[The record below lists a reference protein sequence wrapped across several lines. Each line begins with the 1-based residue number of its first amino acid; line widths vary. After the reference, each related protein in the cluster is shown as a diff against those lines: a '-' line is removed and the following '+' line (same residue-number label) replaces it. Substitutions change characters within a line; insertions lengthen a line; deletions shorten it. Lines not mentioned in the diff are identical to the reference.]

1 MRRLVFYPARARAAA
16 AAAAMLAEEFDVR
29 KWAPDE
35 GLPPDVP
42 LVLLVDEDEAH
53 PPPAPNIRVVG
64 LVDPRA
70 ERAWPDTW
78 YSLLPAYPGR
88 AALSRAVA
96 NAFADL
102 DSARE
107 IRRLGRELSEL
118 NAIGARLSAERNP
131 QALLELILT
140 TARQITTSEAGSLYL
155 VEERPDGTPELVFAL
170 AQNEVV
176 ELPFRAARLP
186 LDSRSIAG
194 YVALTGQ
201 AVNLADAY
209 APPPDSPFTI
219 NRSFDEQTGYRTRSM
234 LVVPMRTPPGET
246 LGALQLINCRAGLF
260 SPHHETLA
268 WSLASQAAVAL
279 ANSRLYESVR
289 ALFEGFVGAAV
300 AAIESRDPTTSGHSF
315 RVAELTVGLA
325 EVVDRSSVGPYA
337 ERRFSADEMR
347 ELRYAALLHDFGKVG
362 VREHVLLKAKKLYPA
377 ELERI
382 RQRVAFIKRGVELRA
397 VHRKLADVLARG
409 RRGFARRAA
418 AVDAETAAGLAE
430 LDQALA
436 RIVAANEPSVLPE
449 EVLAEIQ
456 DLTRRRFEDPE
467 GRRQAVL
474 TPEEAA
480 ILAIPRGSLTA
491 DEMEAMRSHVVHT
504 REFLERIPWT
514 RELRRV
520 PEIAG
525 AHHERLDGTGYP
537 RGLRGQEIPVQARIM
552 TIADIY
558 DALTAADRP
567 YKKAVP
573 VEHPLDILQAERRAG
588 AVDGDLLDLFIAA
601 RVFERTRR

>member
-1 MRRLVFYPARARAAA
+1 MRRLVLYPARARAAA
-16 AAAAMLAEEFDVR
+16 AAAARLADEFDVR
-29 KWAPDE
+29 TWAPDE
-35 GLPPDVP
+35 GLPDVP
-42 LVLLVDEDEAH
+42 LVLLVDEDEVE
-53 PPPAPNIRVVG
+53 APTAADVRVIG

-70 ERAWPDTW
+70 ERAWPDAW
-78 YSLLPAYPGR
+78 YSVLPSDAGR
-88 AALSRAVA
+88 AALVRAVRA
-96 NAFADL
+96 AFADL
-102 DSARE
+102 DRAAE

-118 NAIGARLSAERNP
+118 NTIGARLGAERDP

-140 TARQITTSEAGSLYL
+140 AARQITASDAGSLYL
-155 VEERPDGTPELVFAL
+155 VVERSDGASELVFAL
-170 AQNEVV
+170 AQNDTVA
-176 ELPFRAARLP
+176 LPFRAARLP

-234 LVVPMRTPPGET
+234 LVVPMRTPPGDT
-246 LGALQLINCRAGLF
+246 LGVLQLINCRAGLF
-260 SPHHETLA
+260 SAHHEQLA

-279 ANSRLYESVR
+279 ANSRLYESIR
-289 ALFEGFVGAAV
+289 TLFEGFVGAAV

-325 EVVDRSSVGPYA
+325 EAVDRTTEGPYA
-337 ERRFSADEMR
+337 GRRFSADEMR

-362 VREHVLLKAKKLYPA
+362 VREHILLKAKKLYPA

-382 RQRVAFIKRGVELRA
+382 RHRVALIRLGVELRA
-397 VHRKLADVLARG
+397 ARRKLADVLARG

-418 AVDAETAAGLAE
+418 VVDAEAAARLAE
-430 LDQALA
+430 LDQALD
-436 RIVAANEPSVLPE
+436 RIVAANEPSVLPR
-449 EVLAEIQ
+449 EVLDEIR
-456 DLTRRRFEDPE
+456 DLAGRWFEDHE
-467 GRRQAVL
+467 GRRQSVL
-474 TPEEAA
+474 TPDEAA
-480 ILAIPRGSLTA
+480 TLAIPRGSLTA
-491 DEMEAMRSHVVHT
+491 EEMEAMRAHVVHT
-504 REFLERIPWT
+504 REFLARIPWT

-525 AHHERLDGTGYP
+525 AHHERLDGSGYP
-537 RGLRGQEIPVQARIM
+537 RGLRGDAIPVQARMM

-558 DALTAADRP
+558 DALTASDRP

-573 VEHPLDILQAERRAG
+573 VEHALDILQAERRAG